1 MRWLLSAMIA
11 VLLNFAPP
19 AQAAPK
25 TLEGSW
31 TAAAAER
38 EGKAADD
45 VVGHRLSVAG
55 KDFKIRSKDGK
66 LLFAGRIRTDPKAK
80 PATIDFEHQDGA
92 LKGKTWMGIYVLD
105 GDTMKICDNAD
116 NLAKGRPATFEAKS
130 GSGYVLIT
138 FRRVNP

>member
-1 MRWLLSAMIA
+1 MRWLISATIG
-11 VLLNFAPP
+11 VLLGLAPP

-38 EGKAADD
+38 QGKADND

-55 KDFKIRSKDGK
+55 KGFKVRSKDGK
-66 LLFAGRIRTDPKAK
+66 LLFAGRLRTDPQAR
-80 PATIDFEHQDGA
+80 PATVDFEHKEGA
-92 LKGKTWMGIYVLD
+92 LQGKAWKGIYVLD
-105 GDTMKICDNAD
+105 GDTLKICDNAA
-116 NLAKGRPATFEAKS
+116 NLAKGRPAAFEANS

-138 FRRVNP
+138 FRRVKP